1 MIIVSLQNIFK
12 QFFIDN
18 AELHN
23 IQKKSLKAKN
33 GSTLLINLLDLLCS
47 GTLILLKFSQS

>member
-1 MIIVSLQNIFK
+1 MTIVSLQNIFK

-18 AELHN
+18 PYLQN
-23 IQKKSLKAKN
+23 IQKKSLKAKI
-33 GSTLLINLLDLLCS
+33 GSTLLINLLELLCS

>member
-23 IQKKSLKAKN
+23 IHKKSLKAKN
-33 GSTLLINLLDLLCS
+33 GSTLLINLFELL
-47 GTLILLKFSQS
+47 

>member
-1 MIIVSLQNIFK
+1 MTIVSLQNIFK

-18 AELHN
+18 RQLHN
-23 IQKKSLKAKN
+23 IQINSLKAKN
-33 GSTLLINLLDLLCS
+33 SSTLLINLFELLCS